1 MILVAGWYLKKKSAL
16 LRALGQLESERHI
29 KFFCLHYVISSR
41 IVWMNIKTG
50 ESAKTM

>member
-29 KFFCLHYVISSR
+29 KFFVCIMLSLQGLY
-41 IVWMNIKTG
+41 G
-50 ESAKTM
+50 